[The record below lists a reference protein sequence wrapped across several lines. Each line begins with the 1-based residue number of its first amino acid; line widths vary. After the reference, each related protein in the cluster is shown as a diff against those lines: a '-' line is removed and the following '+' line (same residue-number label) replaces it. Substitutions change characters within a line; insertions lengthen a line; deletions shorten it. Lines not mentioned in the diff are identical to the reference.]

1 MASRGILPRHD
12 GATIAYHR
20 IAGRCPGIIFLGGFR
35 SDMTGTKALFL
46 EEYCSRRG
54 NAYVRF
60 DYFGHGASSGDIAE
74 GTIGRWA
81 EDALAVVDALT
92 EGRQILIGSSM
103 GGWIML
109 LAALAR
115 VERIEALVGIAA
127 APDFTEDLVWPRL
140 NEAQRDELRE
150 TGAVTLPSQYD
161 PAGYTHRLGLF
172 EDGRR
177 HLVMRTQIAL
187 LCPVRLLHGML
198 DDAVPWQT
206 SVRLA
211 ERLSSR
217 DIAVTLIKEG
227 DHRLSSAS
235 DLARL
240 AVTLDELLGP

>member
-1 MASRGILPRHD
+1 
-12 GATIAYHR
+12 
-20 IAGRCPGIIFLGGFR
+20 
-35 SDMTGTKALFL
+35 MTGTKALFL

-140 NEAQRDELRE
+140 NAAQRDELRE